1 MEIERLTYMANQI
14 ARAFQAQGHAAAVDQ
29 AATHINKFWDPRMK
43 KTMLE
48 GDRSGLTPIA
58 AEAMVK
64 VEAYVAAHPASAW

>member
-1 MEIERLTYMANQI
+1 MEIDRLTYMANQI
-14 ARAFQAQGHAAAVDQ
+14 ARAFEPQGHDVAVKE

-43 KTMLE
+43 KTMLD

-58 AEAMVK
+58 AEAMVN